1 MPRTKRFLCF
11 SICFVLLVSLLPL
24 AVGAESAPT
33 LSAAS
38 AILIDA
44 NSGKIL
50 FEKNADAIRPMAST
64 TKIMTALV
72 ALSLADP
79 EQEICV
85 TVGAVGIEGSSAY
98 LKEGELF
105 TLEELLYALLLQSAN
120 DAATAISLSLA
131 GSVDAFVEEM
141 NQTASALGLSHT
153 HFETPSG
160 LDGDTHHTTAKE
172 LARLTQVALKDPL
185 FAKIVS
191 TKTYTIP
198 ANDARAQR
206 SFVNHNKLLF
216 RYDGCIG
223 VKTGFTKKS
232 GRCLVSAAER
242 DGVRLIAVTLDDPD
256 DWRDHK
262 SLLDYGFS
270 LLQAKTIC
278 RAGEVLSDL
287 PLVGGTEPFL
297 SLVPESDL
305 TLTLPKDA
313 QIKLV
318 FDLPP
323 FAYAPIDPGE
333 PVGTLL
339 VYALYKDEEPAL
351 CASVP
356 LVAKE
361 EYPIA
366 KKPSF
371 WSSFFAKIKSFFRK
385 EDRP

>member
-11 SICFVLLVSLLPL
+11 SLCFVLLVSLLPL
-24 AVGAESAPT
+24 SVGAESAPT

-44 NSGKIL
+44 DSGKIL
-50 FEKNADAIRPMAST
+50 FEKDADAIRPMAST

-79 EQEICV
+79 EQEIRV
-85 TVGAVGIEGSSAY
+85 TAGAVGIEGSSAY

-120 DAATAISLSLA
+120 DAAAAIALSLA

-141 NQTASALGLSHT
+141 NQTASALGLSDT
-153 HFETPSG
+153 HFETPGG
-160 LDGDTHHTTAKE
+160 LDGKTHYTTAKD
-172 LARLTQVALKDPL
+172 LARLTRVALKHPL
-185 FAKIVS
+185 FAKTVS

-198 ANDARAQR
+198 ANDARTQR

-256 DWRDHK
+256 DWRDHE

-278 RAGEVLSDL
+278 RAGEPLYDL
-287 PLVGGTEPFL
+287 PLVGGVEETVT
-297 SLVPESDL
+297 LVPESDL
-305 TLTLPKDA
+305 TVTLPKDA

-323 FAYAPIDPGE
+323 FAYAPINPGE

-339 VYALYKDEEPAL
+339 VYTLYKDEEPAL

-371 WSSFFAKIKSFFRK
+371 WSSLFAKIKSFFRK
-385 EDRP
+385 EMRP